1 MKKWYAVIGDP
12 IEQSMSPLLHTTW
25 FEETQID
32 AAYIP
37 VLVKPEKLKDAV
49 ESFRTLGCS
58 GWNITA
64 PHKQTIMS
72 YLDQIDE
79 SATVMGAVNTVHRL
93 EDGTLTGSNTD
104 SLGFV
109 RSLEEVFGDTGKG
122 TKTLIVGAGGAARG
136 IAYALHA
143 EGYGP
148 LVFTNRTMEKA
159 EKLAADISGSTALSI
174 KDAENRLAEFGLIV
188 QTTSVGMN
196 FAQQG
201 MPIQLKN
208 LAAGTIVSDII
219 YNPLETEF
227 LKEARQRGAQ
237 VLNGVGMFVH
247 QGALSF
253 ETWTNTTPNTEKMTE
268 KLTEILEEQHVNN

>member
-12 IEQSMSPLLHTTW
+12 IEQSMSPMLHTTW
-25 FEETQID
+25 FEENGIN

-37 VLVKPEKLKDAV
+37 VLVKHEKLQEAV
-49 ESFRTLGCS
+49 ESLRTLGCS

-64 PHKQTIMS
+64 PHKQTILPF
-72 YLDQIDE
+72 LDRIDA
-79 SATVMGAVNTVHRL
+79 SAEIMGAVNTVHVL
-93 EDGTLTGSNTD
+93 EDGTLIGSNTD

-109 RSLEEVFGDTGKG
+109 RSLEEVFGHTGKG
-122 TKTLIVGAGGAARG
+122 SKTLIVGAGGAARG
-136 IAYALHA
+136 IAYALHT

-159 EKLAADISGSTALSI
+159 EKLAGDIPGATALSI
-174 KDAENRLAEFGLIV
+174 QDAEDHLAEFGLIV

-201 MPIQLKN
+201 MPIQPKN
-208 LAAGTIVSDII
+208 IAAGTIVADII

-227 LKEARQRGAQ
+227 LREARQRGARIF
-237 VLNGVGMFVH
+237 NGVGMFVH

-253 ETWTNTTPNTEKMTE
+253 ETWTGTTPNTEKMIE
-268 KLTEILEEQHVNN
+268 KLTELLEEKHVNN